1 MKRPTYLNNP
11 LNKKFKSI
19 LKTTLPLLLGVFL
32 VWYSLSKVSLSK
44 IIEYAQNADYT
55 WIILG
60 VSLGLLSHLSRAY
73 RWLFMLEPM
82 GYKIKFSNSL
92 MAVFATYL
100 INYTIPRAGEVARA
114 SILTNYEG
122 VPFEKGFGTIVAER
136 IADMIVMLSIIAI
149 TLFLQ
154 FDFIYGFLA
163 EKFDPIKIGIG
174 LTVCLILG
182 LLFFRLIKRSNNN
195 IAKKIKSFING
206 LIEGALSIFKM
217 KKKWAFIFHTLFIW
231 SMYLLMF
238 YITSLSMT
246 ELHGISAGAILIGF
260 ISASFSIAATNG
272 GIGSYPLA
280 IYAAFSIFG
289 IAEEPSIAFGWII
302 WASQTLMI
310 IVFGGLSLIYL
321 PIYNRNRVNTTKQ

>member
-1 MKRPTYLNNP
+1 M
-11 LNKKFKSI
+11 NKQAKNI
-19 LKTTLPLLLGVFL
+19 LKITLPLLLGVFL
-32 VWYSLSKVSLSK
+32 VWYSLSKVSISK
-44 IIEYAQNADYT
+44 IVEYAQNADYT
-55 WIILG
+55 YIILG
-60 VSLGLLSHLSRAY
+60 VFLGLLSHLSRSY
-73 RWLFMLEPM
+73 RWIFMLEPM
-82 GYKIKFSNSL
+82 GYKIKFGNSV

-136 IADMIVMLSIIAI
+136 IADMLVMLGIIAI

-154 FDFIYGFLA
+154 FDFIYSFLA
-163 EKFDPIKIGIG
+163 EKFNPVKIGIA
-174 LTVCLILG
+174 LALFVFLG
-182 LLFFRLIKRSNNN
+182 LLFLRLIKRSKSKL
-195 IAKKIKSFING
+195 ALKIRNFANG

-231 SMYLLMF
+231 GMYLLMF
-238 YITSLSMT
+238 YVTSFSIT

-280 IYAAFSIFG
+280 IFAAFSIFG
-289 IAEEPSIAFGWII
+289 IAEEPSIAFGWIM
-302 WASQTLMI
+302 WASQTLMVI
-310 IVFGGLSLIYL
+310 IFGGISLIYL
-321 PIYNRNRVNTTKQ
+321 PIYNRKKTEETKQPAN

>member
-1 MKRPTYLNNP
+1 MKRLTYSNKH
-11 LNKKFKSI
+11 LNKQTKYI
-19 LKTTLPLLLGVFL
+19 LKITLPLLLGVFL
-32 VWYSLSKVSLSK
+32 VWYSLSKVSISK
-44 IIEYAQNADYT
+44 IIEYAQNADFT
-55 WIILG
+55 WIIAG
-60 VSLGLLSHLSRAY
+60 VFLGLLSHLSRSY
-73 RWLFMLEPM
+73 RWLFILEPM
-82 GYKIKFSNSL
+82 GYKVKFGNSV

-136 IADMIVMLSIIAI
+136 IADMLVMLSIIAI

-154 FDFIYGFLA
+154 FEFIYGFLV
-163 EKFDPIKIGIG
+163 EKFNPTKIAIAFII
-174 LTVCLILG
+174 CAILG
-182 LLFFRLIKRSNNN
+182 LLFLILL
-195 IAKKIKSFING
+195 KKSKTKLALKVRNFVNG

-231 SMYLLMF
+231 GMYLLMF
-238 YITSLSMT
+238 YITSFSIT
-246 ELHGISAGAILIGF
+246 ELHAISVGAILIGF

-289 IAEEPSIAFGWII
+289 IAEEPSIAFGWIM

-310 IVFGGLSLIYL
+310 ILFGGISLIYL
-321 PIYNRNRVNTTKQ
+321 PIYNRKKVNNLTK

>member
-1 MKRPTYLNNP
+1 M
-11 LNKKFKSI
+11 
-19 LKTTLPLLLGVFL
+19 
-32 VWYSLSKVSLSK
+32 VWYSLSKVSISK
-44 IIEYAQNADYT
+44 VIEYAQNADYT
-55 WIILG
+55 YIILG
-60 VSLGLLSHLSRAY
+60 VFLGLLSHLSRSY
-73 RWLFMLEPM
+73 RWIFMLEPM
-82 GYKIKFSNSL
+82 GYKIKFGNSL

-136 IADMIVMLSIIAI
+136 IADMLVMLGIIAI

-154 FDFIYGFLA
+154 FDFIYGFLV
-163 EKFDPIKIGIG
+163 EKFNPVKIGIA
-174 LTVCLILG
+174 LVVCILLG
-182 LLFFRLIKRSNNN
+182 LLFLRLIKQSNSKL
-195 IAKKIKSFING
+195 ALKIKNFANG

-238 YITSLSMT
+238 YVTSFSIT

-280 IYAAFSIFG
+280 IFAAFSIFG
-289 IAEEPSIAFGWII
+289 IAEEPSIAFGWIM

-310 IVFGGLSLIYL
+310 ILFGGLSLIYL
-321 PIYNRNRVNTTKQ
+321 PIYNRKNTAKQEQSTN